1 MFTRRTPEL
10 APQPPRGLLAGKSI
24 DNPSTNVSPL
34 LSSPLVSE
42 GLRSPRLCHPPG
54 SRRHPVSPPNQLTV
68 RAPDAQCRTGS
79 QKTGWPRKAMGSA
92 TAGAERNERRRDQVP
107 TPVQPTRR
115 RPPPMGKGEKDG
127 RVFSP
132 SPGSTVAPTGILYQ
146 ASLSHLKEKD
156 NDDEGS

>member
-34 LSSPLVSE
+34 LSSPSSLKGCEARVCATLPDHADTLSAPRTSSRSEPPTPSAALVRRRVDGLARRWAQLQRGQNGMSAE
-42 GLRSPRLCHPPG
+42 GARSPPQ
-54 SRRHPVSPPNQLTV
+54 SSPPADIL
-68 RAPDAQCRTGS
+68 
-79 QKTGWPRKAMGSA
+79 
-92 TAGAERNERRRDQVP
+92 
-107 TPVQPTRR
+107 
-115 RPPPMGKGEKDG
+115 PPMGKGGKDG

-156 NDDEGS
+156 NDEEGS